1 MSVIGYARVSTLDQD
16 HTTQIG
22 RLEGANCDKV
32 FSEKQSGTTKKNR
45 TELALCLDYMRDGD
59 TLVITKIDRLARSAR
74 DLHNI
79 VYDLEKSGISLRVL
93 DQNIDTSTPT
103 GKAFLGMLATFAEFE
118 TNIRKERQ
126 LEGIA
131 KAKADGKYTGR
142 KATARAKKG
151 EMLELLQGGMSK
163 PKIAKEL
170 GVSVASVYN
179 VLKDNELDEITEQE
193 PEGEKKDAMKA
204 LVKTLKSAT
213 DLQIEYESLK
223 S

>member
-1 MSVIGYARVSTLDQD
+1 MSKGVLVGYARVSTLDQD
-16 HTTQIG
+16 HTTQTE
-22 RLEGANCDKV
+22 RLNGAGCEKI
-32 FSEKQSGTTKKNR
+32 FSEKQSGTSKKNR
-45 TELALCLDYMRDGD
+45 IALAECLEYMREGD

-79 VYDLEKSGISLRVL
+79 VHELEITGINLMVL
-93 DQNIDTSTPT
+93 DQSIDTRTPT

-131 KAKADGKYTGR
+131 KAKEKGVYKGR
-142 KATARAKKG
+142 KPTAQAKKA
-151 EMLELLQGGMSK
+151 EMLKLLESGMSK

-179 VLKDNELDEITEQE
+179 VLKEV
-193 PEGEKKDAMKA
+193 A
-204 LVKTLKSAT
+204 
-213 DLQIEYESLK
+213 
-223 S
+223 